1 MPFPTIFPPMA
12 AEAQLTPMMTQYRRI
27 KSELPKDALL
37 LFRLGDFYE
46 MFFEDAQT
54 GAQILNLALTARNGV
69 PMCGLPH
76 HAANAY
82 IGRLLKAGRKVAICD
97 QLEDARPG
105 KLVKREVTQILSP
118 GTHFDERMLV
128 AERNNFLAAVCPS
141 GRTFGL
147 AFVDLT
153 TGDFTTTEL
162 ENDSALL
169 SELERLRPAEIVYPG
184 EAAALRDL
192 LRDAFKIL
200 NGYDDWTFAPETALF
215 TVRDHFKVASLD
227 GFGLKDRAA
236 AIGAAGAAL
245 HYLAQHLRRDVK
257 HLTRLSFYRRS
268 DYLALDFTTLRHLE
282 ILEPLHHDALR
293 NASLYG
299 AVNRTA
305 TPMGARMLRNWLSQ
319 PLAAI
324 EPIRRRQEAVQTFID
339 NSSGLD
345 AFRAQLAQV
354 RDLERTIGRLSTG
367 SGNAR
372 DLVALRMALEQI
384 PAVKKILGELGART
398 ARPRA
403 DGLNQEVFPSTDS
416 AQDSNKPSVSQE
428 CADGPSALLK
438 NLESQLT
445 ELPDLVEL
453 ISRAIVDDPPL
464 ALKEGGMIR
473 DGFDAALD
481 ELHAATRG
489 GKDWI
494 AKLQA
499 DEIGRTGISSLKVR
513 FNSVFG
519 YYIEV
524 TKSNLDKVPQHYIRK
539 QTVANGERYITPELK
554 EMEGKI
560 LGAEERSV
568 KLEYELFQRVR
579 EAVLGRL
586 PQIQQTAAALAQL
599 DVLSALAETAR
610 LHSYCRPQVADE
622 GVLQIRDGRH
632 PVLEQNL
639 QDERFVPND
648 TGLAGSGFSSP
659 SPPQSGGEGWG
670 EVARSTPPP
679 DPLPV
684 SSGAGEMNNVLPQ
697 IALITG
703 PNMAGKSTYIRQV
716 ALITLLAH
724 TGSFVPAA
732 QARIDLVDR
741 IFTRIGASDDLTRGQ
756 STFMVEMTET
766 ANILNNATPRSLIV
780 LDEIGRGTSTF
791 DGLSLAWSIVE
802 HLHNQVGA
810 KTLFATH
817 YHELTELALRLP
829 RLKNFNVAVREWRD
843 QIVFLRKIVEGGT
856 DKSYGIHVA
865 RLAGVPREVL
875 ERAKEILNNL
885 EESELTP
892 EGTVRQSP
900 RRQQDRDKLKQ
911 LAPPPQ
917 MDLFG

>member
-1 MPFPTIFPPMA
+1 MA
-12 AEAQLTPMMTQYRRI
+12 AETQLTPMMTQYRRI
-27 KSELPKDALL
+27 KSELPGDALL

-54 GAQILNLALTARNGV
+54 GAQLLNLALTARNGV

-128 AERNNFLAAVCPS
+128 AERNNFLAAVRPS

-147 AFVDLT
+147 ALVDLT
-153 TGDFTTTEL
+153 TGDFMTTEV
-162 ENDSALL
+162 EGDGALL
-169 SELERLRPAEIVYPG
+169 TELERLRPAEIIYPG
-184 EAAALRDL
+184 ESVALRDL
-192 LRDAFKIL
+192 LRGSFQIL
-200 NGYDDWTFAPETALF
+200 NGYDDWTFAPETAQF

-227 GFGLKDRAA
+227 GFGLKDRTA
-236 AIGAAGAAL
+236 AIGAAGAVL
-245 HYLAQHLRRDVK
+245 HYLMQHLRRDVQ

-268 DYLALDFTTLRHLE
+268 DFLALDYTTLRHLE
-282 ILEPLHHDALR
+282 ILEPLRHDAPR

-299 AVNRTA
+299 VVNRTA
-305 TPMGARMLRNWLSQ
+305 TPMGARRLRDWLSQ
-319 PLAAI
+319 PLAAV
-324 EPIRRRQEAVQTFID
+324 EPIRRRQEAVQTFIEKSAVLD
-339 NSSGLD
+339 N
-345 AFRAQLAQV
+345 FRTQLTQV
-354 RDLERTIGRLSTG
+354 RDLERTIGRLSSG

-372 DLVALRMALEQI
+372 DLIALRMALEQI
-384 PAVKKILGELGART
+384 PGLKQILQNIGQASSLSPASLPKLNEEAEQSEAGKIPALLLGE
-398 ARPRA
+398 
-403 DGLNQEVFPSTDS
+403 
-416 AQDSNKPSVSQE
+416 
-428 CADGPSALLK
+428 
-438 NLESQLT
+438 LESQLT
-445 ELPDLVEL
+445 ESPDLIEL
-453 ISRAIVDDPPL
+453 ISRAMVDDPPL
-464 ALKEGGMIR
+464 AVKEGGMIR
-473 DGFDAALD
+473 DGFDTALD
-481 ELHAATRG
+481 ELRQATRS

-499 DEIGRTGISSLKVR
+499 DEIGRTGIPSLKVR

-524 TKSNLDKVPQHYIRK
+524 TRANLDKVPPHYIRK
-539 QTVANGERYITPELK
+539 QTIANGERYITPELK

-579 EAVLGRL
+579 EEVLGQM
-586 PQIQQTAAALAQL
+586 PKIQQTAAALAQL
-599 DVLSALAETAR
+599 DVLAAFAETAR
-610 LHSYCRPQVADE
+610 LHNYCRPVVADE
-622 GVLQIRDGRH
+622 GMIQIRDGRH

-648 TGLAGSGFSSP
+648 TGLSGRT
-659 SPPQSGGEGWG
+659 G
-670 EVARSTPPP
+670 VA
-679 DPLPV
+679 PV
-684 SSGAGEMNNVLPQ
+684 SDSNPPIGTPQGGDISDGDRRDSCPTFPQ

-716 ALITLLAH
+716 ALIVLLAH

-732 QARIDLVDR
+732 AARIDLVDR
-741 IFTRIGASDDLTRGQ
+741 IFTRIGASDDLMRGQ

-766 ANILNNATPRSLIV
+766 ANILNNATPRSLVV

-817 YHELTELALRLP
+817 YHELTELAARLP

-865 RLAGVPREVL
+865 RLAGVPKEVL
-875 ERAKEILNNL
+875 ERAKVILSNL

-892 EGTVRQSP
+892 EGTVRQSS

-917 MDLFG
+917 MDLFAG